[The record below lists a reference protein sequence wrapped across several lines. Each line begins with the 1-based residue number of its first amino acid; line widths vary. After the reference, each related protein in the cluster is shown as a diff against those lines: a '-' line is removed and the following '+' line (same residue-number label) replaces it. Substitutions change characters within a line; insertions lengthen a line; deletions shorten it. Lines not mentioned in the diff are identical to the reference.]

1 MIDPHGLPGFTA
13 PDQAQDSNYRA
24 ESAISQRCP
33 ISSVLIVRNTFSPV
47 LFNVHAG
54 TDFAQIA
61 SKASKL
67 GNKVKQSSLKPAIS
81 LTHPLPPSW
90 LYTYIIIIIHAHHK
104 HNHGITHPLASIN
117 STVTLLKLIP
127 SIACNAGIAMNEIFS
142 LDYSFA
148 ARNPPSTVQSVEK
161 RYHLTAA
168 SKTRQPKMN

>member
-1 MIDPHGLPGFTA
+1 MAYQVLLLQIKHRIRIT
-13 PDQAQDSNYRA
+13 A
-24 ESAISQRCP
+24 ESAISWRCP

-67 GNKVKQSSLKPAIS
+67 GNKLKQSNLKPAIS
-81 LTHPLPPSW
+81 LTHPPPPQSW

-104 HNHGITHPLASIN
+104 HNHGIMHPLANIN

-127 SIACNAGIAMNEIFS
+127 SIACNAYNMVLLCMRFSPLIILLQQEIHHQ
-142 LDYSFA
+142 L
-148 ARNPPSTVQSVEK
+148 
-161 RYHLTAA
+161 
-168 SKTRQPKMN
+168 SKVWRRDIT